1 MCRLHIFN
9 IIVYFNFLLIN
20 KNKYYC
26 IKKIYKKLIIYKKN
40 VKCHKKA
47 PKKKSHFSNFFKIF
61 FRFFFFQ
68 NLISKNFLNRKKKFF
83 IFGAFLFQSKVAI
96 FANIFFRFYL
106 FLNYFINILLFKYIY
121 FKYYLFY
128 CIINNLF

>member
-1 MCRLHIFN
+1 MKAPQKSQKLQKFAGIFERQKGTEKNMKMCRLHIFN

-68 NLISKNFLNRKKKFF
+68 NLISKYFLKSKKKFF
-83 IFGAFLFQSKVAI
+83 HFWR
-96 FANIFFRFYL
+96 FFIPVKSCNFCK
-106 FLNYFINILLFKYIY
+106 YFF
-121 FKYYLFY
+121 
-128 CIINNLF
+128 